1 MDKER
6 IKKFGGKI
14 LKNIGIL
21 EIHFHVKYLYSI
33 MKITKTKNT
42 KVTVFTTKEIFS
54 RIETYLDDKSQYE
67 FILKEGNESINS
79 FLKKVEKVCNE
90 KIDLLLVNTIQM
102 SLVNVPHYIKFNPK
116 SKKILTVHLANH
128 WLKKRFGFNIKNILR
143 SLDVALSIFLIRRYI
158 LPKYDGI
165 NVVYAPIKDFVEKNT
180 SYNKPVYTLP
190 FNFFDEKKYIK
201 KPAKKDEKI
210 RFVVPGFIE
219 PFRRDFNLTLDT
231 FEKLF
236 EKYNDKISLWFL
248 GEPIGQGGIRIIER
262 CKTLKEKGYNI
273 LFSETFIPEDKYNKI
288 LIESDVIFSPLNVVT
303 KRDTGIREIYGKTEG
318 SALPFEAIQYV
329 KPIIVPVEFNVD
341 KLITSSIRYKDKNDL
356 EEKLIELITNKSR
369 LKELSKNALVNSNK
383 YSLNIL
389 QKYFE
394 NNLLNI

>member
-1 MDKER
+1 M
-6 IKKFGGKI
+6 
-14 LKNIGIL
+14 KNIGIL

-33 MKITKTKNT
+33 MRITKTKNT

-54 RIETYLDDKSQYE
+54 RIETYLEDNSQYE
-67 FILKEGNESINS
+67 FILKEDNESINNY
-79 FLKKVEKVCNE
+79 LKKVEKICNE

-102 SLVNVPHYIKFNPK
+102 SLVNIPHYFRFDPK

-128 WLKKRFGFNIKNILR
+128 WLKRRFGLNIRHFLR
-143 SLDVALSIFLIRRYI
+143 SLDAALSIFLIRRRI

-165 NVVYAPIKDFVEKNT
+165 NVVYAPIRDFVEKNT
-180 SYNKPVYTLP
+180 SYKKPVFTLP
-190 FNFFDEKKYIK
+190 FNFFDGEKSIK
-201 KPAKKDEKI
+201 PSKKDGEIK
-210 RFVVPGFIE
+210 FVVPGLIE
-219 PFRRDFNLTLDT
+219 PYRRDFDLTLDI

-236 EKYNDKISLWFL
+236 EKYNDKISLWLL
-248 GEPIGQGGIRIIER
+248 GEPIGQGGIRVIER

-273 LFSETFIPEDKYNKI
+273 SFSKTFIPEGQYNKV
-288 LIESDVIFSPLNVVT
+288 LVESDVIFSPLNVVT
-303 KRDTGIREIYGKTEG
+303 KRDTGIKEIYGKTEG

-329 KPIIVPVEFNVD
+329 KPIIVPAEFNVD
-341 KLITSSIRYKDKNDL
+341 KLTTSSVRYKDKKDL

-369 LKELSKNALVNSNK
+369 LDELSKNALINSK
-383 YSLNIL
+383 RYSLTVL

>member
-1 MDKER
+1 MKNQ
-6 IKKFGGKI
+6 KM
-14 LKNIGIL
+14 KNIGIL
-21 EIHFHVKYLYSI
+21 EIHFHVKYLYSM

-67 FILKEGNESINS
+67 FILKEENESINGY
-79 FLKKVEKVCNE
+79 LKKVEKICNE

-102 SLVNVPHYIKFNPK
+102 SLVNVPHYFRFNPK

-128 WLKKRFGFNIKNILR
+128 WLKKRFGFNIKNIPR
-143 SLDVALSIFLIRRYI
+143 SLDAALSIFLIRRNI

-180 SYNKPVYTLP
+180 SFNKPVYTLP
-190 FNFFDEKKYIK
+190 FNFFDEKKSIK
-201 KPAKKDEKI
+201 KPSKEDEKI

-219 PFRRDFNLTLDT
+219 PFRRDFDLTLDI

-236 EKYNDKISLWFL
+236 KKYNDKISLWFL

-262 CKTLKEKGYNI
+262 CKILKEKGYNI
-273 LFSETFIPEDKYNKI
+273 SFSETFIPEDKYNKI

-303 KRDTGIREIYGKTEG
+303 KRNTGIKEIYGKTEG

-329 KPIIVPVEFNVD
+329 KPIIVPGEFNVD
-341 KLITSSIRYKDKNDL
+341 KLISSSIRYKDKKDL

-369 LKELSKNALVNSNK
+369 LNELSKNALINSNK
-383 YSLNIL
+383 YSLTVL